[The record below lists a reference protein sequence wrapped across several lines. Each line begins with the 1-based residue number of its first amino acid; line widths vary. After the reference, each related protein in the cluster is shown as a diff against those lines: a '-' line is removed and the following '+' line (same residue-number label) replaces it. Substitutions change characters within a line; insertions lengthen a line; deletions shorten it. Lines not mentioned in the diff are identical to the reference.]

1 MLQQN
6 ESPPTL
12 CNFLGIIGYKCYASL
27 TIENISSSFCVPK
40 NILVTLYGFCHTHIR
55 TFLGPIFI
63 HINQSGGGGKKPIF
77 ARHNKS

>member
-1 MLQQN
+1 ML
-6 ESPPTL
+6 STA
-12 CNFLGIIGYKCYASL
+12 CAS
-27 TIENISSSFCVPK
+27 IVFFVSV
-40 NILVTLYGFCHTHIR
+40 YGFCHTHIR